1 MSIRAACH
9 CLGERVV
16 SSCTRQQQRTQW
28 LVNSDYMLPTTDVLQ
43 CFLQTSCHHRCRKPH
58 LTETTATV
66 SAWKTQIRLQ
76 KPTSTH
82 AHNSIST
89 NMAAI
94 KNPQKNSTT
103 NKLRICSEKQ
113 NSKEVAHDLNMF
125 KRLIYFVCVLLPTL
139 KNRLQHNVT
148 LFITVIIINI
158 NQLNID
164 QECFCSRRVSFTL
177 RRSEWQGEQHFL
189 CLNYVYADIVVN

>member
-1 MSIRAACH
+1 
-9 CLGERVV
+9 
-16 SSCTRQQQRTQW
+16 
-28 LVNSDYMLPTTDVLQ
+28 MLTTTDVLQ

-58 LTETTATV
+58 ITETTATV

-76 KPTSTH
+76 KPTVQALMCTT
-82 AHNSIST
+82 IST
-89 NMAAI
+89 SMAAI
-94 KNPQKNSTT
+94 KTNKQKNPTT

-113 NSKEVAHDLNMF
+113 NSKEVAHDPNMF

-148 LFITVIIINI
+148 LFITVIIIINI

-164 QECFCSRRVSFTL
+164 QEGFCSRRVYFTL
-177 RRSEWQGEQHFL
+177 RLTVTLCTRYSEWQGEQHFL
-189 CLNYVYADIVVN
+189 CLNYVYADTVVN

>member
-1 MSIRAACH
+1 
-9 CLGERVV
+9 
-16 SSCTRQQQRTQW
+16 
-28 LVNSDYMLPTTDVLQ
+28 MLTTTDVLQ

-89 NMAAI
+89 SMAAI
-94 KNPQKNSTT
+94 KKTQKKPTT
-103 NKLRICSEKQ
+103 NKLRIWSEKQ
-113 NSKEVAHDLNMF
+113 NSKEVAHDPNMF

-148 LFITVIIINI
+148 LFITVIIIIIINI

-177 RRSEWQGEQHFL
+177 RLTVTLCTQYSEWQGEQHFL
-189 CLNYVYADIVVN
+189 CLNYVYADTVVN